1 MADEQKAPPK
11 IPARYIGGHQ
21 LVLAGYQGPHYD
33 GNGNR
38 LTSLVISP
46 GDTLM
51 MEQHEIRGMSY
62 KFDPR
67 GIDDPLLLGYG
78 SHIVLP
84 EHQGLPDEMLE
95 ALGYS
100 FHTGRIDF
108 EEIVPETQPEG
119 QQVPAESETVKDTA
133 PAQSTPESQS
143 GEPTGASAS
152 GGQVESEGVA

>member
-1 MADEQKAPPK
+1 MADEHKAPPK

-51 MEQHEIRGMSY
+51 MQPHEIRGMSY

-95 ALGYS
+95 ALGYQ
-100 FHTGRIDF
+100 FHLGRSDF
-108 EEIVPETQPEG
+108 EEVVPETQSED
-119 QQVPAESETVKDTA
+119 QQAPVKSEPVQQTA
-133 PAQSTPESQS
+133 PVQSTPESQPGEPVGTSES
-143 GEPTGASAS
+143 GE
-152 GGQVESEGVA
+152 QVESSEVA

>member
-51 MEQHEIRGMSY
+51 MQPHEIRGMSY

-95 ALGYS
+95 TLGYS
-100 FHTGRIDF
+100 FHLGRPDF
-108 EEIVPETQPEG
+108 EEVVPETPSEG
-119 QQVPAESETVKDTA
+119 QQVPAKSEPVQETT
-133 PAQSTPESQS
+133 PAQNPSELQPDEPVGVSESS
-143 GEPTGASAS
+143 
-152 GGQVESEGVA
+152 GQVESEEVA

>member
-84 EHQGLPDEMLE
+84 EHEGLPDEMLE

-100 FHTGRIDF
+100 FHTGRADW
-108 EEIVPETQPEG
+108 EEIISETQSEE
-119 QQVPAESETVKDTA
+119 QQTPAKSEAVKDTA
-133 PAQSTPESQS
+133 PAQSMPESQS
-143 GEPTGASAS
+143 SDPVGASES